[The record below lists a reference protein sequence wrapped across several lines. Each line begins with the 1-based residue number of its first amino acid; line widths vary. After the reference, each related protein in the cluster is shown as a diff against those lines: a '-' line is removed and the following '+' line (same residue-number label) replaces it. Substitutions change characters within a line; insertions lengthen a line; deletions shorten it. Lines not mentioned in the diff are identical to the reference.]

1 MEYGN
6 DFDFSYGVPDGPT
19 MSSSGS
25 DIFSVIM
32 TVYLLVIVA
41 AVMIGIVKYVFKS
54 IALYRLAQRTGNA
67 NPWMAW
73 VPFARSYLQGDLAG
87 SMPLK
92 KRRLQSPGLWKV
104 LIPLIGTAV
113 IAGLYF
119 LFIVVAGVGTA
130 LSYSTGMGAGSL
142 TLIWVIV
149 FLLIIAVV
157 ALQAIEA
164 VLDVLVNFHIYH
176 RLTSH
181 NMAIIHSVLG
191 IFIPM
196 YEAICL
202 FIMSKKPYNPGMEPN
217 LPPQAPN
224 FGGNPIPPTMPVS
237 PAASETPAASVSPAA
252 SETPAESVSPMPAE
266 APVQQV
272 PY

>member
-1 MEYGN
+1 MHL
-6 DFDFSYGVPDGPT
+6 
-19 MSSSGS
+19 SSFHCCGRNWNCIELFHRNGCRKS
-25 DIFSVIM
+25 D
-32 TVYLLVIVA
+32 T
-41 AVMIGIVKYVFKS
+41 
-54 IALYRLAQRTGNA
+54 
-67 NPWMAW
+67 
-73 VPFARSYLQGDLAG
+73 DL
-87 SMPLK
+87 
-92 KRRLQSPGLWKV
+92 
-104 LIPLIGTAV
+104 
-113 IAGLYF
+113 
-119 LFIVVAGVGTA
+119 
-130 LSYSTGMGAGSL
+130 
-142 TLIWVIV
+142 VIV

-202 FIMSKKPYNPGMEPN
+202 FIMSKKPYNPEMEPN

-237 PAASETPAASVSPAA
+237 PAASETPA
-252 SETPAESVSPMPAE
+252 ESVSPMPAE

-272 PY
+272 PVTPTESSAQNPYVNPMQVQGTENLAKDAQSTEAEPTENSAEKIKRKGKISYRF

>member
-1 MEYGN
+1 MYLN
-6 DFDFSYGVPDGPT
+6 PLHF
-19 MSSSGS
+19 
-25 DIFSVIM
+25 
-32 TVYLLVIVA
+32 TVWHREQEMQIR
-41 AVMIGIVKYVFKS
+41 GWHG
-54 IALYRLAQRTGNA
+54 YRLRDLI
-67 NPWMAW
+67 
-73 VPFARSYLQGDLAG
+73 FREILQAVCFKE
-87 SMPLK
+87 K
-92 KRRLQSPGLWKV
+92 KTSESGTLES

-119 LFIVVAGVGTA
+119 LFIVVAGIGTA

-237 PAASETPAASVSPAA
+237 PAASETPA
-252 SETPAESVSPMPAE
+252 ESVSPMPAE

-272 PY
+272 PVTPTESSAQNPYVNPMQVQGTENLAKDAQSTEAEPTENSAEK

>member
-119 LFIVVAGVGTA
+119 LFIVVAGIGTA

-202 FIMSKKPYNPGMEPN
+202 FIMSKKPYNPSS
-217 LPPQAPN
+217 
-224 FGGNPIPPTMPVS
+224 T
-237 PAASETPAASVSPAA
+237 ASIA
-252 SETPAESVSPMPAE
+252 
-266 APVQQV
+266 
-272 PY
+272 

>member
-1 MEYGN
+1 M
-6 DFDFSYGVPDGPT
+6 
-19 MSSSGS
+19 
-25 DIFSVIM
+25 
-32 TVYLLVIVA
+32 
-41 AVMIGIVKYVFKS
+41 
-54 IALYRLAQRTGNA
+54 
-67 NPWMAW
+67 
-73 VPFARSYLQGDLAG
+73 
-87 SMPLK
+87 
-92 KRRLQSPGLWKV
+92 
-104 LIPLIGTAV
+104 
-113 IAGLYF
+113 
-119 LFIVVAGVGTA
+119 
-130 LSYSTGMGAGSL
+130 SYSTGMGAGSL

-237 PAASETPAASVSPAA
+237 PAASETPA
-252 SETPAESVSPMPAE
+252 ESVSPMPAE
-266 APVQQV
+266 APGTAGPGNSDRVIGTESV
-272 PY
+272 CESDAGSGNRKPGKRCTEYRSRTDRK